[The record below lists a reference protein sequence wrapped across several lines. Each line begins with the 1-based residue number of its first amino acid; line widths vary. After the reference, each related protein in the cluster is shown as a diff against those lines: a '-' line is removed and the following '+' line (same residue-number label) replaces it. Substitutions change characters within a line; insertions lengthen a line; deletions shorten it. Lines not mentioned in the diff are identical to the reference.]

1 MAVGLG
7 NQVVGLGIVTPGSNH
22 RILRSGAKSRNCMA
36 TWSCHRIPGAV
47 YLLEIL
53 WQLGV
58 AIGFIGLSL
67 TLKILWSATAVNPVD

>member
-22 RILRSGAKSRNCMA
+22 RILRSGAKSRNPMA

-47 YLLEIL
+47 YLLEFFCQTLIK
-53 WQLGV
+53 V
-58 AIGFIGLSL
+58 AD
-67 TLKILWSATAVNPVD
+67 NPPKSYGNWELP